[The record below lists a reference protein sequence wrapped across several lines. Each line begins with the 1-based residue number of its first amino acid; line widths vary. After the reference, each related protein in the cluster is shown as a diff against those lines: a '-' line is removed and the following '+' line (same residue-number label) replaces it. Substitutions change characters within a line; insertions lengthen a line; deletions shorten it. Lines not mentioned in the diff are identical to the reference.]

1 MEWTRLIPHAIRT
14 FVGALGCL
22 LVLSLAIGSGAAGAA
37 ECPPISVVLR
47 YDDYT
52 ARSPLALEREL
63 LAGVERLG
71 SSVIVGVVPFWR
83 EANPPEN
90 GTAGLSREKIELLA
104 DYAARGI
111 AELAVHGYRHLDQA
125 LPGAKSE
132 FAGVPSEVQAHWVRE
147 AKHAVETAFG
157 RPVAIFVPPW
167 NRHDEHTVAALEAAG
182 YGVLSSSQ
190 TQPVLADAALSYLPG
205 TVYPQDFAA
214 TIDALRADGQ
224 CGGLVVVTSHP
235 YDFELERPLPG
246 FRTGSSISVKRFLEQ
261 LRQRAEA
268 GVIDLVGVGDLLRR
282 REDLGAL
289 RFSLNHELRYGA
301 IAAHSLLPY
310 RLGLHA
316 PPGVYFDTADARR
329 RLLGQQAVLVLI
341 YGGTLGVAFVG
352 PIRLSRRARTS
363 FPLWLLGLGVVL
375 AVTAAALCRMRAETG
390 VFWALPCAL
399 VAGLALGLLVS
410 AAGGA
415 LASRVA
421 RRAKE

>member
-1 MEWTRLIPHAIRT
+1 MEWTRPIPHAIRT

-132 FAGVPSEVQAHWVRE
+132 FAGVPSKVQAHWVRE

-246 FRTGSSISVKRFLEQ
+246 FRTCSSMSVKR
-261 LRQRAEA
+261 
-268 GVIDLVGVGDLLRR
+268 
-282 REDLGAL
+282 GAL